1 MAHEDSLSLN
11 QSLIQQQWVISV
23 KPAVFPV
30 LTSFFLLFIS
40 AVSLPS
46 KNRSATYFRS
56 ALLPFQLMLAYD
68 ICVNTN
74 YSLGSAFRNTA
85 FTSLGFLLIFRAL
98 DFSILNLWD
107 PAPAFHW
114 IVPELPSKIETKP
127 ASSDER
133 TIRWRTVPHPPLF
146 SFDRML
152 WAVDNLTLMRP
163 GTPFLFP
170 WKIRAL
176 EWSQRALE
184 SPETKFGEP
193 EWPLLP
199 AIIQQFVHLGC
210 HLYIRHLDI
219 KAGQQIWSLP
229 LPVQC
234 ALSFALGGV
243 VTFSNALEEAIL
255 FPLILRWKLLPKTA
269 LISHSKRS
277 ITSAGIGELWAKRW
291 HHVWKRCFVRLA
303 RLIPGSSHRLVQ
315 FACLITN
322 RGKLETT
329 TKNLHS
335 AMFHCL
341 LLARLYPTPEISQPI
356 TFLPLFYEP
365 GIYKF
370 FISQGIGVIIEKVV
384 LGDPKKDEAL
394 PKRFIRVLFLYF
406 VLFGAGRYSANALA
420 IKGLLEKDQW
430 NTLTIPA
437 IAKLLMIYYQMIPVF
452 FFSLHFT
459 CLPITHFLDILLWSK
474 DTQFRTKIA

>member
-315 FACLITN
+315 VIGVFYM
-322 RGKLETT
+322 
-329 TKNLHS
+329 S

-437 IAKLLMIYYQMIPVF
+437 IAKLLYDI
-452 FFSLHFT
+452 FT
-459 CLPITHFLDILLWSK
+459 K
-474 DTQFRTKIA
+474 